1 MNKKGAAMVLALVLS
16 MSVLP
21 AAGVLV
27 TIARSDLSSALDD
40 YHTARVWRAAWGGM
54 ELVQRDLQAG
64 GSGEVNWPDP
74 DIALEVEISEAEG
87 GWLVHITARSERA
100 VATVSAWVEK
110 KK

>member
-21 AAGVLV
+21 AAGVLIA
-27 TIARSDLSSALDD
+27 IARSDLSSALDD
-40 YHTARVWRAAWGGM
+40 YHSARVWRAAWGGV

-74 DIALEVEISEAEG
+74 DIVLEVEISETEG
-87 GWLVHITARSERA
+87 GWRVYVTARSERA
-100 VATVSAWVEK
+100 VATSSCYIAK
-110 KK
+110 KH

>member
-16 MSVLP
+16 VSVLP

-40 YHTARVWRAAWGGM
+40 YHSARVWRAAWGGM
-54 ELVQRDLQAG
+54 ELVRRDLQAG

-74 DIALEVEISEAEG
+74 EIALEVNISEDEG
-87 GWLVHITARSERA
+87 GWQVNITARSERA
-100 VATVSAWVEK
+100 VAKITSCIAK
-110 KK
+110 NN